1 VITQLAAARSIALAA
16 WESSGMF
23 KTVWIQRMCNKHSQ
37 LHAIAKTQFEKF
49 LQGRFEK
56 FGRFA
61 AERFV
66 AFFRPPA

>member
-1 VITQLAAARSIALAA
+1 
-16 WESSGMF
+16 
-23 KTVWIQRMCNKHSQ
+23 MCNKHSQ